1 MPRLT
6 ATVRARPELD
16 ERDIARMYGLYAR
29 YYEGTSH
36 ALFRSDLGD
45 KRAVI
50 ELRDGEALH
59 GFSTLAWFDFEV
71 AGERRRAIFSGDTI
85 IDHRY
90 WGEQTLL
97 EAFCRFAG
105 RLAADHP
112 ERALYWFLI
121 SKGHRTFRY
130 LGAFARSY
138 FPNPHAPTP
147 SVEQACIDHLAR
159 MRFGAAYVP
168 GSGVIR
174 FPDAHGYLRPQW
186 AGVREALR
194 GRAEVEFFL
203 ERNPGYRQG
212 DELACLARLAP
223 DNLRSF
229 ARRAFLEGLNAFDR
243 ELLSPD
249 RGRGGALQAAAESR
263 PFAAAATAALDTR
276 A

>member
-16 ERDIARMYGLYAR
+16 EHDVARMYGLYAR
-29 YYEGTSH
+29 YYAGTSRE
-36 ALFRSDLGD
+36 LFRSDLDD
-45 KRAVI
+45 KHAVI
-50 ELRDGEALH
+50 EVSEGETLC
-59 GFSTLAWFDFEV
+59 GFSTLAWFDFEA
-71 AGERRRAIFSGDTI
+71 AGEPRRAIYSGDTI

-105 RLAADHP
+105 RLAAENP
-112 ERALYWFLI
+112 ARPLYWFLI

-138 FPNPHAPTP
+138 FPNPHVPTP
-147 SVEQACIDHLAR
+147 HVEQACIDRLAR
-159 MRFGAAYVP
+159 LRFGAAYLP
-168 GSGVIR
+168 DCGVIR
-174 FPDAHGYLRPQW
+174 YAEPHGCLKPEW
-186 AGVREALR
+186 AGVREGLR

-203 ERNPGYRQG
+203 ERNPGYRDG
-212 DELACLARLAP
+212 DELACLTRLAP

-229 ARRAFLEGLNAFDR
+229 ARRAFLEGLNGFDR
-243 ELLSPD
+243 DLLSPD

-263 PFAAAATAALDTR
+263 PLAAAATALLDTR